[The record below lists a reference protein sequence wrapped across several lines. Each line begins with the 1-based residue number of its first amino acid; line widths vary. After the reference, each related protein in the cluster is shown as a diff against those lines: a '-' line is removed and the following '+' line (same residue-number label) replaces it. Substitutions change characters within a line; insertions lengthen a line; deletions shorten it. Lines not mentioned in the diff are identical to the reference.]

1 MTPPTRTNNR
11 SKRRR
16 NSLGPPDARV
26 IKAIGHPLRWRM
38 LEALNEGESSPAQ
51 LARRFGEPV
60 NLVAYHMGILAK
72 AGGVE
77 MVRTEPRR
85 GSTEH
90 YYRATMR
97 PYFADR
103 EWAKLPAET
112 RRALM
117 AVETKRIVNDIR
129 AAAAGTGLD
138 HPKAHVSWSP
148 LELDREGYDEVADAA
163 RRRPRAAA
171 RHPGARRREAGRQA
185 SKKQTTLSTEVAI
198 VHFERPKRRGA
209 AGRRS
214 SGRHT
219 PRVSCSRRRTRPRP
233 ESRSGPASA
242 GRCGCCCRTGRAGRS
257 RCRRSARSAPR

>member
-1 MTPPTRTNNR
+1 MTPPGTKSRT
-11 SKRRR
+11 KRRR
-16 NSLGPPDARV
+16 SSLGPPDVRV
-26 IKAIGHPLRWRM
+26 IKAIGHPLRWQM
-38 LEALNEGESSPAQ
+38 LEALNEGEASPAQ

-103 EWAKLPAET
+103 EWSRLPTET
-112 RRALM
+112 RRALL

-148 LELDREGYDEVADAA
+148 LELDREGYDEVATLLSGVLDQLNDIQA
-163 RRRPRAAA
+163 RASV
-171 RHPGARRREAGRQA
+171 RQA
-185 SKKQTTLSTEVAI
+185 EKGSKNGKKLSTEVAI
-198 VHFERPKRRGA
+198 LHFERPKRARRG
-209 AGRRS
+209 
-214 SGRHT
+214 
-219 PRVSCSRRRTRPRP
+219 RPP
-233 ESRSGPASA
+233 KS
-242 GRCGCCCRTGRAGRS
+242 
-257 RCRRSARSAPR
+257 

>member
-1 MTPPTRTNNR
+1 MTPPGTKSRT
-11 SKRRR
+11 KRRR
-16 NSLGPPDARV
+16 SSLGPPDVRV
-26 IKAIGHPLRWRM
+26 IKAIGHPLRWQM
-38 LEALNEGESSPAQ
+38 LEALNEGEASPAQ

-103 EWAKLPAET
+103 EWARLPTET
-112 RRALM
+112 RRALQ

-148 LELDREGYDEVADAA
+148 MELDREGYDEVATLLSGVLDQLNDIQA
-163 RRRPRAAA
+163 RSSV
-171 RHPGARRREAGRQA
+171 RQA
-185 SKKQTTLSTEVAI
+185 EKGSKNGKKLSTEVAI
-198 VHFERPKRRGA
+198 LHFERPKRARRG
-209 AGRRS
+209 
-214 SGRHT
+214 
-219 PRVSCSRRRTRPRP
+219 RPP
-233 ESRSGPASA
+233 KS
-242 GRCGCCCRTGRAGRS
+242 
-257 RCRRSARSAPR
+257 

>member
-1 MTPPTRTNNR
+1 MTPPPRTNHNR
-11 SKRRR
+11 TKRR
-16 NSLGPPDARV
+16 SGVGPPDARV
-26 IKAIGHPLRWRM
+26 IKAIGHPLRWQM

-77 MVRTEPRR
+77 LVRTEPRR

-103 EWAKLPAET
+103 EWARLPAET
-112 RRALM
+112 RRKVL

-129 AAAAGTGLD
+129 SAAAGTGLD

-148 LELDREGYDEVADAA
+148 LELDRKGYDEVAELLGGVLEKLHDIQAKS
-163 RRRPRAAA
+163 
-171 RHPGARRREAGRQA
+171 AGRQA
-185 SKKQTTLSTEVAI
+185 ENGGKGGKKSKPLSTEVAI
-198 VHFERPKRRGA
+198 VHFERP
-209 AGRRS
+209 
-214 SGRHT
+214 
-219 PRVSCSRRRTRPRP
+219 RRTRRPR
-233 ESRSGPASA
+233 
-242 GRCGCCCRTGRAGRS
+242 
-257 RCRRSARSAPR
+257 APK

>member
-1 MTPPTRTNNR
+1 MTPPGTNSRT
-11 SKRRR
+11 KRRR
-16 NSLGPPDARV
+16 SSLGPPDVRV
-26 IKAIGHPLRWRM
+26 IKAIGHPLRWQM
-38 LEALNEGESSPAQ
+38 LEALNEGEASPAM

-103 EWAKLPAET
+103 EWSRLPTET
-112 RRALM
+112 RRALL

-148 LELDREGYDEVADAA
+148 LELDREGYDEVATLLSGVLDQLNDIQA
-163 RRRPRAAA
+163 RSSV
-171 RHPGARRREAGRQA
+171 RQA
-185 SKKQTTLSTEVAI
+185 EKGSKNNKKLSTEVAI
-198 VHFERPKRRGA
+198 LHFERPKRARRG
-209 AGRRS
+209 
-214 SGRHT
+214 
-219 PRVSCSRRRTRPRP
+219 RPP
-233 ESRSGPASA
+233 KS
-242 GRCGCCCRTGRAGRS
+242 
-257 RCRRSARSAPR
+257 

>member
-1 MTPPTRTNNR
+1 MTPPGANSRT
-11 SKRRR
+11 KRRR
-16 NSLGPPDARV
+16 SSLGPPDARV
-26 IKAIGHPLRWRM
+26 IKAIGHPLRWQM
-38 LEALNEGESSPAQ
+38 LEALNEGEASPAQ

-90 YYRATMR
+90 YYRAIMR

-103 EWAKLPAET
+103 EWARLPTET
-112 RRALM
+112 RRAVL

-148 LELDREGYDEVADAA
+148 LELDREGIDDVAELLGEVLDKLHDIQA
-163 RRRPRAAA
+163 RAN
-171 RHPGARRREAGRQA
+171 GRQA
-185 SKKQTTLSTEVAI
+185 NDKPRKPQRLLTEVAM
-198 VHFERPKRRGA
+198 VHFERPKR
-209 AGRRS
+209 
-214 SGRHT
+214 
-219 PRVSCSRRRTRPRP
+219 SRRGRPP
-233 ESRSGPASA
+233 K
-242 GRCGCCCRTGRAGRS
+242 
-257 RCRRSARSAPR
+257 

>member
-1 MTPPTRTNNR
+1 MTPPGTKSRT
-11 SKRRR
+11 KRRR
-16 NSLGPPDARV
+16 SSLGPPDVRV
-26 IKAIGHPLRWRM
+26 IKAIGHPLRWQM
-38 LEALNEGESSPAQ
+38 LEALNEGEASPAQ

-103 EWAKLPAET
+103 EWSRLPTET
-112 RRALM
+112 RRALL

-148 LELDREGYDEVADAA
+148 MELDREGYDEVATLLSAVLDQLNDIQA
-163 RRRPRAAA
+163 RSSV
-171 RHPGARRREAGRQA
+171 RQA
-185 SKKQTTLSTEVAI
+185 EKGSKNGKKLSTEVAI
-198 VHFERPKRRGA
+198 LHFERPKRARRG
-209 AGRRS
+209 
-214 SGRHT
+214 
-219 PRVSCSRRRTRPRP
+219 RPP
-233 ESRSGPASA
+233 KS
-242 GRCGCCCRTGRAGRS
+242 
-257 RCRRSARSAPR
+257 

>member
-1 MTPPTRTNNR
+1 MTPPGTNTRT
-11 SKRRR
+11 KRRR
-16 NSLGPPDARV
+16 SSLGPPDVRV
-26 IKAIGHPLRWRM
+26 IKAIGHPLRWQM
-38 LEALNEGESSPAQ
+38 LEALNEGEASPAQ

-103 EWAKLPAET
+103 EWSRLPTET
-112 RRALM
+112 RRALL

-148 LELDREGYDEVADAA
+148 LELDREGYDEVATLLSGVLDKLNDIQA
-163 RRRPRAAA
+163 RSSV
-171 RHPGARRREAGRQA
+171 RQA
-185 SKKQTTLSTEVAI
+185 EKGSKNNTKKLSTEVAI
-198 VHFERPKRRGA
+198 LHFERPKRARRG
-209 AGRRS
+209 
-214 SGRHT
+214 
-219 PRVSCSRRRTRPRP
+219 RPP
-233 ESRSGPASA
+233 KS
-242 GRCGCCCRTGRAGRS
+242 
-257 RCRRSARSAPR
+257 

>member
-1 MTPPTRTNNR
+1 MTPPGTNTRT
-11 SKRRR
+11 KRRR
-16 NSLGPPDARV
+16 SSLGPPDVRV
-26 IKAIGHPLRWRM
+26 IKAIGHPLRWQM
-38 LEALNEGESSPAQ
+38 LEALNEGEASPAQ

-103 EWAKLPAET
+103 EWSRLPTET
-112 RRALM
+112 RRALL

-148 LELDREGYDEVADAA
+148 LELDREGYDEVATLLSGVLDQLNDIQA
-163 RRRPRAAA
+163 RSSV
-171 RHPGARRREAGRQA
+171 RQSEKG
-185 SKKQTTLSTEVAI
+185 SKNNRKLSTEVA
-198 VHFERPKRRGA
+198 VLHFERPKRARRG
-209 AGRRS
+209 
-214 SGRHT
+214 
-219 PRVSCSRRRTRPRP
+219 RPP
-233 ESRSGPASA
+233 KS
-242 GRCGCCCRTGRAGRS
+242 
-257 RCRRSARSAPR
+257 

>member
-1 MTPPTRTNNR
+1 MTPPPRTTTNNNR
-11 SKRRR
+11 SKRRSGVR
-16 NSLGPPDARV
+16 PPDARV
-26 IKAIGHPLRWRM
+26 IKAIGHPLRWQM

-77 MVRTEPRR
+77 LVRTEPRR

-103 EWAKLPAET
+103 EWARLPAET
-112 RRALM
+112 RRAVL

-148 LELDREGYDEVADAA
+148 LELDGEGYDEVAELLRGTLDQLHEIQA
-163 RRRPRAAA
+163 RASA
-171 RHPGARRREAGRQA
+171 RQA
-185 SKKQTTLSTEVAI
+185 DQAGKKSPLSTEVAI
-198 VHFERPKRRGA
+198 VHFERP
-209 AGRRS
+209 
-214 SGRHT
+214 
-219 PRVSCSRRRTRPRP
+219 RRTR
-233 ESRSGPASA
+233 
-242 GRCGCCCRTGRAGRS
+242 RTRT
-257 RCRRSARSAPR
+257 PK

>member
-1 MTPPTRTNNR
+1 MTPPGTNSRT
-11 SKRRR
+11 KRRR
-16 NSLGPPDARV
+16 SSLGPPDVRV
-26 IKAIGHPLRWRM
+26 IKAIGHPLRWQM
-38 LEALNEGESSPAQ
+38 LEALNEGEASPAQ

-103 EWAKLPAET
+103 EWSRLPTET
-112 RRALM
+112 RRALL
-117 AVETKRIVNDIR
+117 AVETKRIVNDVR

-148 LELDREGYDEVADAA
+148 LELDREGYDEVATLLSGVLDQLNDIQA
-163 RRRPRAAA
+163 RSSV
-171 RHPGARRREAGRQA
+171 RQA
-185 SKKQTTLSTEVAI
+185 EKGSKNNKKLSTEVAI
-198 VHFERPKRRGA
+198 LHFERPKRARRG
-209 AGRRS
+209 
-214 SGRHT
+214 
-219 PRVSCSRRRTRPRP
+219 RPP
-233 ESRSGPASA
+233 KS
-242 GRCGCCCRTGRAGRS
+242 
-257 RCRRSARSAPR
+257 

>member
-1 MTPPTRTNNR
+1 MTPPPRTTTNNNR
-11 SKRRR
+11 SKRRSGVR
-16 NSLGPPDARV
+16 PPDARV
-26 IKAIGHPLRWRM
+26 IKAIGHPLRWQM

-77 MVRTEPRR
+77 LVRTDPRR

-103 EWAKLPAET
+103 EWAKLAPET
-112 RRALM
+112 RRAVL

-129 AAAAGTGLD
+129 AAAAGSGLD

-148 LELDREGYDEVADAA
+148 LELDREGIDEVAELLAGVLDQLNDIQS
-163 RRRPRAAA
+163 RA
-171 RHPGARRREAGRQA
+171 HGRQA
-185 SKKQTTLSTEVAI
+185 DDGAKKPDRILTEVAM
-198 VHFERPKRRGA
+198 VHFERPQRSRRG
-209 AGRRS
+209 
-214 SGRHT
+214 
-219 PRVSCSRRRTRPRP
+219 RPP
-233 ESRSGPASA
+233 K
-242 GRCGCCCRTGRAGRS
+242 
-257 RCRRSARSAPR
+257 

>member
-1 MTPPTRTNNR
+1 MTPPGTSSRT
-11 SKRRR
+11 KRRR
-16 NSLGPPDARV
+16 SSLGPPDVRV
-26 IKAIGHPLRWRM
+26 IKAIGHPLRWQM
-38 LEALNEGESSPAQ
+38 LEALNEGEASPAQ

-103 EWAKLPAET
+103 EWSRLPTET
-112 RRALM
+112 RRALL

-148 LELDREGYDEVADAA
+148 LELDRQGYDEVATLLSGVLDQLNDIQA
-163 RRRPRAAA
+163 RSSV
-171 RHPGARRREAGRQA
+171 RQA
-185 SKKQTTLSTEVAI
+185 EKGSKSTKKLSTEVAI
-198 VHFERPKRRGA
+198 LHFERPKRARRG
-209 AGRRS
+209 
-214 SGRHT
+214 
-219 PRVSCSRRRTRPRP
+219 RPP
-233 ESRSGPASA
+233 KS
-242 GRCGCCCRTGRAGRS
+242 
-257 RCRRSARSAPR
+257 

>member
-1 MTPPTRTNNR
+1 MTPPGTNSRT
-11 SKRRR
+11 KRRR
-16 NSLGPPDARV
+16 SSLGPPDVRV
-26 IKAIGHPLRWRM
+26 IKAIGHPLRWQM
-38 LEALNEGESSPAQ
+38 LEALTEGEASPAQ

-103 EWAKLPAET
+103 EWARLPTQT
-112 RRALM
+112 RRVLM

-148 LELDREGYDEVADAA
+148 LELDREGYDEVAELLVDVLEKLHDIQA
-163 RRRPRAAA
+163 RAN
-171 RHPGARRREAGRQA
+171 GRQA
-185 SKKQTTLSTEVAI
+185 GHTGKKPQRLLTEVAM
-198 VHFERPKRRGA
+198 VHFERP
-209 AGRRS
+209 RRS
-214 SGRHT
+214 
-219 PRVSCSRRRTRPRP
+219 RRDP
-233 ESRSGPASA
+233 PAN
-242 GRCGCCCRTGRAGRS
+242 
-257 RCRRSARSAPR
+257 